1 MRKADYAKL
10 IASHAIVRIDWLDA
24 GLYTEYSNQGLPL
37 RYHMVDYGEC
47 VAQDKDYISVASC
60 GIMTTNDDGNPVADV
75 SPQTMERIR
84 HTMSIPKGCIRK
96 ITMLKSNE

>member
-10 IASHAIVRIDWLDA
+10 IANRAIVRVDWLDA
-24 GLYTEYSNQGLPL
+24 GLYTEYGNQGLPL

-47 VAQDKDYISVASC
+47 VAQDVDYLSVASC
-60 GIMTTNDDGNPVADV
+60 GITETNDSGEPIKNV

-84 HTMSIPKGCIRK
+84 HTMSIPKGTIRK
-96 ITMLKSNE
+96 ITILKSNE